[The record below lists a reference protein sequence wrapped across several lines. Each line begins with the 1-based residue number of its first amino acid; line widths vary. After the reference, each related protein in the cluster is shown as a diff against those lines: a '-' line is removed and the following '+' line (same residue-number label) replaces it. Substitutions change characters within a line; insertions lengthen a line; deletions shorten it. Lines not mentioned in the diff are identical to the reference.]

1 MIVYLDAS
9 VILRH
14 VLFEPN
20 TWLGWDQIT
29 EGVTSQIAVVECRRG
44 LYKARSIGRIDDT
57 ALKTAR
63 RAVEAILNGL
73 KMVRLTNAV
82 TESASQPLSA
92 MLGALDVIHL
102 GSAVEFRKRSGED
115 LIHFATHDRQL
126 ALAAEERHFP
136 VLGIA

>member
-1 MIVYLDAS
+1 MIVYLDSS

-20 TWLGWDQIT
+20 MWPGWDQIT

-44 LYKARSIGRIDDT
+44 LYKAHAIGRNDV

-63 RAVEAILNGL
+63 RAVDAILNGL
-73 KMVRLTNAV
+73 KRVRVTNAV
-82 TESASQPLSA
+82 TESASQPLSVI
-92 MLGALDVIHL
+92 LGALDAIHL
-102 GSAVEFRKRSGED
+102 GSAVEFRKQSGEE

-126 ALAAEERHFP
+126 ALAAEEMHFP
-136 VLGIA
+136 ILGA

>member
-1 MIVYLDAS
+1 VIVYLDSS

-20 TWLGWDQIT
+20 MWPEWDQIT

-44 LYKARSIGRIDDT
+44 LYKAHAIGRIDHV

-63 RAVEAILNGL
+63 RAVDAILNGL
-73 KMVRLTNAV
+73 KRVRVTNAV
-82 TESASQPLSA
+82 TESASQPLSVI
-92 MLGALDVIHL
+92 LGALDAIHL
-102 GSAVEFRKRSGED
+102 GSAGEFRKQSGEE

-126 ALAAEERHFP
+126 ALAAEEMHFP
-136 VLGIA
+136 ILGA

>member
-1 MIVYLDAS
+1 VIVYLDAS

-29 EGVTSQIAVVECRRG
+29 QGVSSQIAVVECRRG
-44 LYKARSIGRIDDT
+44 LYKAHSIGRIDDA

-82 TESASQPLSA
+82 AESSSQPSFVI
-92 MLGALDVIHL
+92 LGALDAIHL
-102 GSAVEFRKRSGED
+102 GSAIEFRKRSGEE

-126 ALAAEERHFP
+126 ALAAEEMHFP
-136 VLGIA
+136 ILGA